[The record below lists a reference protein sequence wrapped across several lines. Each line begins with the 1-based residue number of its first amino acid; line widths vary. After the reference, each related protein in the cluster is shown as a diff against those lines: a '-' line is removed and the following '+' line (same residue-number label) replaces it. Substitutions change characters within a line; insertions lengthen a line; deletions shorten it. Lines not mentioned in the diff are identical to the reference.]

1 MIVARQFIAWN
12 ISIEKP
18 SRRVRSDPYPRLIN
32 RPDRSTPIGPNHTV
46 PYGTVPV
53 FARIPGNKL
62 PGYDRSVP
70 PGKNQHKRVEKKFT
84 RAQTNQNHVNSESLT
99 QRWANV
105 QYSEH
110 AHESP
115 LGDFAKSLLLAKNSP
130 G

>member
-1 MIVARQFIAWN
+1 MIG
-12 ISIEKP
+12 SD
-18 SRRVRSDPYPRLIN
+18 RRATIRAIDQPGIRIRPYPTGRFLIE
-32 RPDRSTPIGPNHTV
+32 
-46 PYGTVPV
+46 PV
-53 FARIPGNKL
+53 PGNKL

-70 PGKNQHKRVEKKFT
+70 PGQNQHTRVENKF
-84 RAQTNQNHVNSESLT
+84 AQPTQNHANSESLT

-115 LGDFAKSLLLAKNSP
+115 LGDFAKFLLLAKNSP